1 MNLKGG
7 RGCGGGGCSVKGVAL
22 RSAETLRILSAKGMF
37 HRRFLS
43 GLFFSFSKTTPPPP
57 PPPPLCSLM
66 QNTRSGFSENGTSSP
81 VNRESYWLPNI
92 RCGVTRLVCLYP
104 GNSSLLL
111 AVIIRPPKTEKNQ
124 KKKKN

>member
-1 MNLKGG
+1 MNLKVG
-7 RGCGGGGCSVKGVAL
+7 RGGGGCGCSVKVGVL
-22 RSAETLRILSAKGMF
+22 RSAETVRILSAKGMF

-43 GLFFSFSKTTPPPP
+43 GLFFSFSKTT

-92 RCGVTRLVCLYP
+92 RCGVTGLVCLYP
-104 GNSSLLL
+104 ENSSLLL
-111 AVIIRPPKTEKNQ
+111 AVIIRPPKTEKN
-124 KKKKN
+124 